1 MQVVGGL
8 QSRLLPIRT
17 FCTIRSV
24 GSTAGASRKPT
35 KISRILR
42 WQPRSHPQAWLLA
55 GASVALIVTVCYA
68 LDDELIVR
76 SAGWQPFPSIGWGWL
91 KIGLSLWVGGGLGA
105 SYSLRRRRRAARGID

>member
-42 WQPRSHPQAWLLA
+42 WQPSTHPHAWLLV
-55 GASVALIVTVCYA
+55 GASIALIVAVCYS
-68 LDDELIVR
+68 LQELIVR
-76 SAGWQPFPSIGWGWL
+76 WGGWQHFPSLGWGWL
-91 KIGLSLWVGGGLGA
+91 NIGLSLWVGGGIGA
-105 SYSLRRRRRAARGID
+105 SYSLRRRRSGAGRTS